1 MLSLPMQIAG
11 WRGKCLGD
19 SCNFDETSG
28 LPLRMW
34 PNKHTNSLPK
44 YLPSCHAPYPLIKY
58 PWLREEVLSVEVST
72 QREGHSCLW
81 AVVFHWNLLYLRDFS
96 FKSVLWNMSARRS
109 NSKEIQP
116 VHSKGNQSWIFIGR
130 TDAEAE
136 TPVLWPPDA
145 KNWLIGKDPDA
156 GKDWRQEEKGMTEDE
171 MVGWHHRLDGHEFG

>member
-116 VHSKGNQSWIFIGR
+116 VHPKGNQSWIFIGR
-130 TDAEAE
+130 IDVEGA
-136 TPVLWPPDA
+136 TPILWPSDVRPTPW
-145 KNWLIGKDPDA
+145 KRPWCWKRLKA
-156 GKDWRQEEKGMTEDE
+156 GEKGMTEDE
-171 MVGWHHRLDGHEFG
+171 MVGCHHQLDGHEFE

>member
-81 AVVFHWNLLYLRDFS
+81 AVVFH
-96 FKSVLWNMSARRS
+96 
-109 NSKEIQP
+109 
-116 VHSKGNQSWIFIGR
+116 
-130 TDAEAE
+130 
-136 TPVLWPPDA
+136 
-145 KNWLIGKDPDA
+145 
-156 GKDWRQEEKGMTEDE
+156 
-171 MVGWHHRLDGHEFG
+171 